1 MCNGGIYLAKICKDG
16 IDRSLIKPD
25 SEAYGLM
32 YTQDILSGKW
42 KYIILWYLGEETKRY
57 SEIKKFLMN
66 ISQGSLT
73 KQLKELEEA
82 GIILRKVYPEVP
94 PKVEYSLTNKGEKV
108 LPIMQMMMDF
118 GNEYNEYK

>member
-1 MCNGGIYLAKICKDG
+1 MAKICKDG

-94 PKVEYSLTNKGEKV
+94 PKVEYSLTNKGKKV

>member
-1 MCNGGIYLAKICKDG
+1 MAKICKDG

-57 SEIKKFLMN
+57 SEIKK
-66 ISQGSLT
+66 
-73 KQLKELEEA
+73 
-82 GIILRKVYPEVP
+82 
-94 PKVEYSLTNKGEKV
+94 
-108 LPIMQMMMDF
+108 
-118 GNEYNEYK
+118 